1 MKGANVLCSD
11 PYIKMKNLKSA
22 NEVLKKCEY
31 VFIPVMHD
39 EYLKLNF
46 EKNKVIDFFLKKLV
60 EIFNIPIYRVI

>member
-46 EKNKVIDFFLKKLV
+46 EKNKVIDFS
-60 EIFNIPIYRVI
+60 